1 MDLFKAI
8 RERRSIRKY
17 KPAPIS
23 DGDLNRVLE
32 AARWAPSW
40 ANTQCC
46 RFVAVRDKELRAKLA
61 QTLPERNPARAAIG
75 QAPIVIVTCAYL
87 GKSGCFKGEP
97 ATDKGDW
104 FMFDVA
110 LAMQNLTLAAHALGL
125 GTVHVGFFDARK
137 AAELVSLPEGMAVV
151 ELIPLGWPD
160 EQGKAPV
167 RMELPEL
174 VSYDKF
180 GKNF

>member
-17 KPAPIS
+17 KPGPVS
-23 DGDLNRVLE
+23 EGDLKQVLE

-46 RFVAVRDKELRAKLA
+46 RFVVVRDKELKDNLA

-75 QAPIVIVTCAYL
+75 QAPIVIVVCAYL

-97 ATDKGDW
+97 VTDKGDW

-110 LAMQNLTLAAHALGL
+110 LAMQNLTLVAHALGL

-151 ELIPLGWPD
+151 ELMPLGWPD

-167 RMELPEL
+167 RMELSEL

-180 GKNF
+180 EKNF

>member
-17 KPAPIS
+17 KPGPIS

-46 RFVAVRDKELRAKLA
+46 RFVVVRDKELRAKLA
-61 QTLPERNPARAAIG
+61 QTLPERNPARAAVG
-75 QAPIVIVTCAYL
+75 QAPIVIVACAYL

-151 ELIPLGWPD
+151 ELMPLGWPD
-160 EQGKAPV
+160 EQGKVPV
-167 RMELPEL
+167 RMELLEL